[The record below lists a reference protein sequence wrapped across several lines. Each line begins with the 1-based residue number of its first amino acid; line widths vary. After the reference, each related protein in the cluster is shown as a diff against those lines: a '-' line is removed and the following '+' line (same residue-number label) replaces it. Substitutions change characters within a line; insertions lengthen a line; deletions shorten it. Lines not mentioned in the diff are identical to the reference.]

1 MAATTLS
8 GSMTRQVLAGQSLAL
23 TPGPGN
29 KWPGRVAI
37 NFNKNAVDLT
47 TPKVSVIKTMVDDA
61 IMLLT
66 GKSTVGAAWKELFP
80 ASLSLQSKIA
90 IKINTVNTNGAGPHW
105 SSVQAITEGLQCM
118 DFNGTKFPA
127 ANIIL
132 YDMRFGVGM
141 DGLNYTK
148 ENFPGCTLEYTT
160 LVNGGDGALNNHK
173 YAATLKNADY
183 LINVFSPRG
192 HSYPPEGSRFTL
204 GFKSHVGTYA
214 SEAKNEGPSLHGKLM
229 ENLVAMN
236 CTGPVFYKNVLSV
249 CSGILG
255 SDEGNL
261 PNDPA
266 SDYAAYAATMDGSI
280 ASSAVSSSTIMLS
293 TDPVA
298 IEMQTIKMMRIN
310 KSVAYNIDSLPP
322 YLQASAG
329 IAGKMQ
335 GTVYNIGII
344 NEKDMDIRRIKNEVI
359 MTGVTEVSRSHA
371 RRDGIFVSVAPGRTT
386 FIEFSLPGQRFGRSA
401 SISIHGIDGRSVH
414 KQELRVLGELNQYC
428 WDNRGMN
435 GAAVGP
441 GMYIIRVACGEVRI
455 SSQFTLLF

>member
-1 MAATTLS
+1 
-8 GSMTRQVLAGQSLAL
+8 
-23 TPGPGN
+23 
-29 KWPGRVAI
+29 
-37 NFNKNAVDLT
+37 
-47 TPKVSVIKTMVDDA
+47 
-61 IMLLT
+61 
-66 GKSTVGAAWKELFP
+66 
-80 ASLSLQSKIA
+80 
-90 IKINTVNTNGAGPHW
+90 
-105 SSVQAITEGLQCM
+105 
-118 DFNGTKFPA
+118 
-127 ANIIL
+127 
-132 YDMRFGVGM
+132 
-141 DGLNYTK
+141 LNYTK
-148 ENFPGCTLEYTT
+148 ENFPGCTLEFTT

-214 SEAKNEGPSLHGKLM
+214 SEAKTEGPSLHGKLM

-236 CTGPVFYKNVLSV
+236 CTGPVFNKNVLSV
-249 CSGILG
+249 CSGIFG
-255 SDEGNL
+255 SDEGDL

-293 TDPVA
+293 TDPIA

-310 KSVAYNIDSLPP
+310 KSVAYNLDSLPP

-359 MTGVTEVSRSHA
+359 MTGVTDVSRSRA

-401 SISIHGIDGRSVH
+401 SISIHGIDGRPVY
-414 KQELRVLGELNQYC
+414 QRELRVLGEMNQYY

-441 GMYIIRVACGEVRI
+441 GTYVIRVVCGDARV
-455 SSQFTLLF
+455 SKQFTLLF